1 MVQAAAA
8 HWGCGHHQGGF
19 ACQKSAVAV
28 LCKLYFPE
36 SLRITCN
43 SNLYKNLGE
52 PMGSAGSP
60 MVTPLFKFLHL
71 VEVVSH
77 SHLTQVSSQA
87 QSTRPYQLRAVL
99 GQFQPGFHG
108 YVDPVEALYR
118 GQRPLL

>member
-1 MVQAAAA
+1 MPV
-8 HWGCGHHQGGF
+8 
-19 ACQKSAVAV
+19 V
-28 LCKLYFPE
+28 
-36 SLRITCN
+36 SL
-43 SNLYKNLGE
+43 SHLYKNLGE
-52 PMGSAGSP
+52 PLVSAGSP
-60 MVTPLFKFLHL
+60 IVTPLFKFLHL

-87 QSTRPYQLRAVL
+87 QAARPYQLRAVL

>member
-1 MVQAAAA
+1 MLLTETGYLLLATLRYMHAIP
-8 HWGCGHHQGGF
+8 F
-19 ACQKSAVAV
+19 SKSLPTYTYVT
-28 LCKLYFPE
+28 CK
-36 SLRITCN
+36 S
-43 SNLYKNLGE
+43 SLYKNLGD
-52 PMGSAGSP
+52 PMVSAGSP

-87 QSTRPYQLRAVL
+87 QAARPYQLRPVL